1 MLVPWLLLAT
11 TPAVGAYREY
21 HHDSQTWQRTGT
33 YERIERLRD
42 LTTLGAPPT
51 SVDGAKALHAAL
63 QGRVRQI
70 EALVGHTST
79 PAVLGQQTTMLSL
92 ATAPGELIT
101 PESFGGDPTGKAD
114 ATVALQ
120 SCVRAALLHGG
131 RGTGPMA
138 SGIRNLGGATID
150 LGGGTFNI
158 SEPLVF
164 PELVGNF
171 QIVRGTLRAG
181 PGFPSDRYLIEVGN
195 HSCMPDNQKVC
206 NEFINVNEIFLD
218 CSHVAA
224 GGIIARNTMG
234 LTVGPSAFV
243 TGFNVAGVQVLG
255 GHEIMVTEAWFAECV

>member
-1 MLVPWLLLAT
+1 MRTLLFSCLLTMAPLASAENPT
-11 TPAVGAYREY
+11 RC
-21 HHDSQTWQRTGT
+21 QRTH
-33 YERIERLRD
+33 ERIERLRD
-42 LTTLGAPPT
+42 LSTLGAPPT
-51 SVDGAKALHAAL
+51 TLSSAKVLHTAL
-63 QGRVRQI
+63 QARVRQI
-70 EALVGHTST
+70 EATVGHTSA
-79 PAVLGQQTTMLSL
+79 PAVLGQHAATL
-92 ATAPGELIT
+92 AAAPGELIT
-101 PESFGGDPTGKAD
+101 PESFGGDPTGKTD
-114 ATVALQ
+114 ATAALQ
-120 SCVRAALLHGG
+120 SCVQAVLAHGA
-131 RGTGPMA
+131 RGTEPMA

-181 PGFPSDRYLIEVGN
+181 PGFPADSYLIEVGN

-206 NEFINVNEIFLD
+206 NEFININEMFLD

-255 GHEIMVTEAWFAECV
+255 GHEIMVTEAWFAECVSTERH